1 MDEYIYKDEAFAIIE
16 NKQREICPMGRYSR
30 AAVYCSDR
38 EAFDNW
44 QEILDEIEAIPSAD
58 VAPVRHGRWE
68 LTVHSFYRDTFD
80 ESCELCVYI
89 VANCSECSGNH
100 PNSYQVSSKTIY
112 APEDAVD
119 DFRFDQKEEENKALQ
134 EFQRRN
140 YQFAYYCPNCG
151 AKMDGELN
159 E

>member
-30 AAVYCSDR
+30 NAVYGSDR

-44 QEILDEIEAIPSAD
+44 QEILDEIEAIQPAD
-58 VAPVRHGRWE
+58 VAPVRHGRW
-68 LTVHSFYRDTFD
+68 LPQVVLGQKAWD
-80 ESCELCVYI
+80 
-89 VANCSECSGNH
+89 CSEC
-100 PNSYQVSSKTIY
+100 KTLGS
-112 APEDAVD
+112 PHW
-119 DFRFDQKEEENKALQ
+119 KW
-134 EFQRRN
+134 
-140 YQFAYYCPNCG
+140 CPVCG